1 MKTKILLSA
10 FALMFLLGAC
20 KKENPVP
27 NNGNGNGS
35 GGGGTPAVTTGTLYF
50 KNTQSDPYTIYLDNV
65 NQGVL
70 AAGATSSGYTVTSGI
85 SHAIKAEQYS
95 GWIIYPTV
103 YTGTATLN
111 PGGSVTWEF

>member
-10 FALMFLLGAC
+10 FALTFLLGAC
-20 KKENPVP
+20 KKENSGP
-27 NNGNGNGS
+27 NNGSGS
-35 GGGGTPAVTTGTLYF
+35 GSSGAPAVTTGTLYF

-70 AAGATSSGYTVTSGI
+70 AAGATSSAYTVTSGI